1 MPILLHDKHF
11 ELLFEA
17 NTIAS
22 KVDRLAR
29 QLDAKWLQRPGI
41 GLPLVIGVLKG
52 AAIFH
57 ADLVRKIK
65 SPIEIGYLRTRSYE
79 GSSSTGQLRLE
90 WPDDLL
96 VENRDLV
103 FVEDIIDSGY
113 TMRVLAKAAKDRG
126 AKSILTVALLDK
138 PDARRAEFEPDLV
151 GFTIKPEFVVGYGL
165 DYDGLGRNL
174 PAIYRESAPE
184 GSEGS

>member
-1 MPILLHDKHF
+1 MPIRLHDKDF

-17 NTIAS
+17 GAIAS

-29 QLDAKWLQRPGI
+29 QVEARWVQKPPT

-65 SPIEIGYLRTRSYE
+65 SPIEIAYLRTRSYD
-79 GSSSTGQLRLE
+79 GTSSSGQLRLE
-90 WPDDLL
+90 WPDDLI
-96 VENRDLV
+96 VENRELL
-103 FVEDIIDSGY
+103 FVEDIVDSGY

-126 AKSILTVALLDK
+126 AKSILTVALLNK
-138 PDARRAEFEPDLV
+138 PEARKAEFEPDFS
-151 GFTIKPEFVVGYGL
+151 GFSIQPDFVVGYGL
-165 DYDGLGRNL
+165 DYNGLGRNL
-174 PAIYRESAPE
+174 PAIYREVSN
-184 GSEGS
+184 G